1 MNEAKMSDSK
11 NQKEFKIALTE
22 VNENGELLYQIYNLE
37 KEEFS
42 RITNCKPDAIPLLE
56 KCSEVFEILNKQT
69 KDLFEKNRNAKSIAI
84 DNEIEI
90 AQSKNLIDKLKQKIA
105 SLDNKKSQLIETKI
119 VWILKTK
126 LLNSMVCHP
135 IT

>member
-1 MNEAKMSDSK
+1 M
-11 NQKEFKIALTE
+11 
-22 VNENGELLYQIYNLE
+22 YIY
-37 KEEFS
+37 S
-42 RITNCKPDAIPLLE
+42 QDAIPFIAEMLRNAQI
-56 KCSEVFEILNKQT
+56 FELLNKQT
-69 KDLFEKNRNAKSIAI
+69 KDLFEKNRNEKSIAI

>member
-1 MNEAKMSDSK
+1 M
-11 NQKEFKIALTE
+11 
-22 VNENGELLYQIYNLE
+22 YIY
-37 KEEFS
+37 S
-42 RITNCKPDAIPLLE
+42 QDAIPFIAEMLRNAQI
-56 KCSEVFEILNKQT
+56 FELLNKQT